1 MNVRR
6 TAIRFAILSFVLLFI
21 CALSAPAALA
31 APRLIADSSSKIL
44 TPQQALNLRRI
55 ADLRFSPD
63 GTRLAF
69 TVLEP
74 PKGTENPA
82 HIWVLNISTKQ
93 ARQYTYS
100 GKSENSP
107 RWSPDSKFL
116 AFLSNRDGNRQIY
129 LAPSNGGDAY
139 AITQGKRDIRAFEWS
154 PDGKQIAF
162 LAPDEPTAAEL
173 KKKADKDD
181 AIVVDKDAKHT
192 RVWILDVAT
201 KKTRAITDE
210 HWEVRELAW
219 IPSGDRLIISA
230 TDHPESDNDTDR
242 IFSLDLSSGQM
253 SQLVAP
259 KGPFGDIRVSPDGKE
274 FAYMGARVDGPEPH
288 DIYVHSTGAQ
298 ATGASRNLTAASI
311 DRAMNG
317 IEWRPDGS
325 LMAVAQTGF
334 KTTLYS
340 IAADGHATAV
350 ENVAPNPRAYAISSS
365 GALAFVGGSATEPS
379 EIYLANAGAAPAE
392 RVTNL
397 NSSWNSIALAKPE
410 FFHYKSFDGLPIEG
424 ELLKPLNYG
433 GLSRVPLIVLV
444 HGGPTGAWSDSI
456 DTWGQL
462 LAARGFAIAYFNI
475 RGSTGY
481 GEKFMEMNRADWG
494 GADFRDVMAGVD
506 YLIAQGIADPNKLGI
521 GGWSYGGY
529 MSEWA
534 ITQTDRFKCAVSG
547 AGMVD
552 LIAEF
557 DTERGPS
564 YDKWFWGL
572 PYDHP
577 EGFLNHS
584 PFMYLKHA
592 HTPILI
598 LQGIADTTDPLGQS
612 TGLYRGLKFYGDKA
626 ELVEYPR
633 ENHGFHEEKHELD
646 RLNRIIAWYEKYLK

>member
-1 MNVRR
+1 MNFRHAAVALC
-6 TAIRFAILSFVLLFI
+6 AISSLFLLS
-21 CALSAPAALA
+21 SAPETAAV
-31 APRLIADSSSKIL
+31 PSPQADSSSKIL

-55 ADLRFSPD
+55 FDLHFSPD
-63 GTRLAF
+63 GLRLAF
-69 TVLEP
+69 TVFEP
-74 PKGTENPA
+74 PKGTENQS
-82 HIWVLNISTKQ
+82 HIWLLDVSARH

-100 GKSENSP
+100 DKSESSP
-107 RWSPDSKFL
+107 RWSPDGKFL
-116 AFLSNRDGNRQIY
+116 AFLSNRDGDRQIY
-129 LAPSNGGDAY
+129 LAPSSGGDAY
-139 AITQGKRDIRAFEWS
+139 AITSGKRGVQSFEWS

-162 LAPDEPTAAEL
+162 LASDEPTEAEQ
-173 KKKADKDD
+173 KKQKDKDD
-181 AIVVDKDAKHT
+181 AIVVDQDDKHS
-192 RVWILDVAT
+192 RVWLLDVAT
-201 KKTRAITDE
+201 KKARAITDGK
-210 HWEVRELAW
+210 WEVRELAW
-219 IPSGDRLIISA
+219 LPNGTRLIISA
-230 TDHPESDNDTDR
+230 TDHPESDDDTNR

-274 FAYMGARVDGPEPH
+274 FAYLGARVDGPEPH
-288 DIYVHSTGAQ
+288 DVYIHSADASSTEP
-298 ATGASRNLTAASI
+298 SRNLTASSI

-317 IEWRPDGS
+317 IEWRSNS
-325 LMAVAQTGF
+325 LIAVAETGF

-340 IAADGHATAV
+340 ISTNGHAFALK
-350 ENVAPNPRAYAISSS
+350 AAIPNPRAVAFSRS
-365 GALAFVGGSATEPS
+365 GMLAFVGGSANEPPETFLVNS
-379 EIYLANAGAAPAE
+379 GASAE

-397 NSSWNSIALAKPE
+397 NSSWSSVTLAKPD
-410 FFHYKSFDGLPIEG
+410 FFHYKSFDGLSIEG
-424 ELLKPLNYG
+424 ELLKPLGYDG
-433 GLSRVPLIVLV
+433 HSRVPTVILV

-462 LAARGFAIAYFNI
+462 LAARGFAVAYFNI

-506 YLIAQGIADPNKLGI
+506 YLIARGIADPNKLGI

-552 LIAEF
+552 LISEF
-557 DTERGPS
+557 NTERGPS

-584 PFMYLKHA
+584 PFLYLKHA

-598 LQGIADTTDPLGQS
+598 LQGIADTTDPLGES

-626 ELVEYPR
+626 VLVEYPR

-646 RLNRIIAWYEKYLK
+646 RLNRIIAWYEQYLK